1 MQPDPTPPAIHTH
14 NVAPAFGPGTPRT
27 TAAQTPP
34 KNLPRT
40 TCSCWCDFN
49 ELEAI
54 GFCLLLESSLHALV
68 VLDLLLREDGFV
80 VGLAGGDQV
89 EEDTSQLVGGCGNGL
104 GRTELGSHPAV
115 VLSQPGLAAKQRLRG
130 QAQRPGQPVVDPASA

>member
-1 MQPDPTPPAIHTH
+1 MGTPPAP
-14 NVAPAFGPGTPRT
+14 VLPSPE
-27 TAAQTPP
+27 
-34 KNLPRT
+34 NLPRT
-40 TCSCWCDFN
+40 TCSYWGDFN

-89 EEDTSQLVGGCGNGL
+89 EEDTSQLVGGCGDRL
-104 GRTELGSHPAV
+104 GRSELGSHPPKDHLFMLV
-115 VLSQPGLAAKQRLRG
+115 
-130 QAQRPGQPVVDPASA
+130 

>member
-1 MQPDPTPPAIHTH
+1 MGTPPAP
-14 NVAPAFGPGTPRT
+14 VLPSPE
-27 TAAQTPP
+27 
-34 KNLPRT
+34 NLPRT
-40 TCSCWCDFN
+40 ACSYWRDFN

-80 VGLAGGDQV
+80 VGLAGCDQV
-89 EEDTSQLVGGCGNGL
+89 EEDASELVGGGGDGL
-104 GRTELGSHPAV
+104 GRTELGAYPAV

-130 QAQRPGQPVVDPASA
+130 QAQRPGQPVVDPASAGTEHRSEEHTSELQSPMYL